1 MLALQARGHAG
12 QVGATASLWKIPTN
26 HIHGAAFALPWVRQ
40 SRAKQ
45 LCSGARKKG
54 LAMSDEPTP
63 GTYGYLWAVL
73 KSKKYTGESPLDGT
87 FGTTTFGI
95 C

>member
-1 MLALQARGHAG
+1 
-12 QVGATASLWKIPTN
+12 
-26 HIHGAAFALPWVRQ
+26 
-40 SRAKQ
+40 
-45 LCSGARKKG
+45 
-54 LAMSDEPTP
+54 MSDEPTP